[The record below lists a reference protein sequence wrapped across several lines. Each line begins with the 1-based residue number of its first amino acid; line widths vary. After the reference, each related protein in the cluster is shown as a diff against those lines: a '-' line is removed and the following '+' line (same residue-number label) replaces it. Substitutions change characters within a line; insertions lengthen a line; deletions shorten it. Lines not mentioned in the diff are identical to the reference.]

1 MNFTI
6 LADEVEQ
13 VVEEASKS
21 GMASLFDNFIDK
33 LIPDLWSF
41 LVELLA
47 LIVLIVVFL
56 IFGYKP
62 IKKMLNKRQDHIEEN
77 INAAEE
83 NNRISEINKTES
95 EKLILDS
102 KKEANQ
108 IIEEAK
114 QKAVMESEAILAET
128 NDEIKLLKK
137 QADEEI
143 KQKEADSKEEIRKE
157 MVDVALTASSEL
169 LGRSLTDQ
177 DSAKLVNDFIDDME
191 KDNKDE

>member
-1 MNFTI
+1 MDFTI
-6 LADEVEQ
+6 FADEVED
-13 VVEEASKS
+13 VLEEASSS
-21 GMASLFDNFIDK
+21 GMASLFDNFIEK

-47 LIVLIVVFL
+47 LVVLIVVFL

-83 NNRISEINKTES
+83 NNRVSEINKTES

-114 QKAVMESEAILAET
+114 AKAIVESEAILAQT
-128 NDEIKLLKK
+128 NDEVKLLKA
-137 QADEEI
+137 QADQEI

-169 LGRSLTDQ
+169 LGRSLTDK

-191 KDNKDE
+191 KDKDE